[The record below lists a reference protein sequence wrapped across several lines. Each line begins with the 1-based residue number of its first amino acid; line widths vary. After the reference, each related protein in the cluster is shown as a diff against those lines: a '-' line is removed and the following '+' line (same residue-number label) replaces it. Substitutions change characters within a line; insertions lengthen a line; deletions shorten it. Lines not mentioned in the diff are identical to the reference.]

1 MKSAAFF
8 LGLQILM
15 PALCPAQTQTL
26 DASSS
31 PKLERMPEALEV
43 QFALSAAPPHLRSAA
58 TTYTLDPA
66 KGYVIRRQ
74 GTNGVSCIVVRSD
87 WQWAS
92 PPFRDDIY
100 WPVCYDSEGSKTLLQ
115 DYFYA
120 AELRALGMD
129 SKQVLETL
137 TKRFGTSAS
146 ANPSRTGV
154 AYMIA
159 PIMRGY
165 TSAPGPVTMNMPH
178 YMFYA
183 PGVKDA
189 EIGGHGFSKQYP
201 FILNMSPGRDDYIIL
216 LVGEAEKA
224 KIIEDSKELLEALCS
239 YRKYLCTTPETR
251 ARTPVD
257 KTPEVMVLY
266 VSDDSLSANMSGAS
280 DALLTCLATLPMF
293 WCHCQ

>member
-1 MKSAAFF
+1 MNSAGHC
-8 LGLQILM
+8 LLIGILM
-15 PALCPAQTQTL
+15 SSPCRAQTKTPTETS
-26 DASSS
+26 AP
-31 PKLERMPEALEV
+31 PKLEIMPEALEIR
-43 QFALSAAPPHLRSAA
+43 FASSAAPPHLRDNA
-58 TTYTLDPA
+58 TIYVLDPA
-66 KGYVIRRQ
+66 KGYVMSRQ

-120 AELRALGMD
+120 AELRARGMD
-129 SKQVLETL
+129 SKQVHEAV

-146 ANPSRTGV
+146 PNPSRTGV

-224 KIIEDSKELLEALCS
+224 KIIEDSKELLNDLCS
-239 YRKYLCTTPETR
+239 YREYLCTTPETR
-251 ARTPVD
+251 ARTPID
-257 KTPEVMVLY
+257 KFPEP
-266 VSDDSLSANMSGAS
+266 
-280 DALLTCLATLPMF
+280 TRKRK
-293 WCHCQ
+293 H